1 MLIRRLCTNYYTR
14 YQSRLLSTLNQQ
26 QHYAT
31 STTNAVIDMT
41 DRGLV
46 ANITR

>member
-1 MLIRRLCTNYYTR
+1 MLGRRLCTNYYTR
-14 YQSRLLSTLNQQ
+14 HQPRLLTSLYQQ
-26 QHYAT
+26 QYYAT
-31 STTNAVIDMT
+31 RAANAVIDMT